1 MLALHSTYN
10 KHVQSNQ
17 SLSFS
22 IAGSPIPPRPSDSVR
37 ARGRMETTRAS
48 PSIADDEN
56 LITSTHSKLSRDMF
70 EGLSPEA
77 NHTVSPTSATYAG
90 ILAVLNSSSISLT
103 REVVPSL
110 STCYRITL
118 MHFSLSFLMPHL
130 SHVDREESPGGMSH
144 CRSVSHATS
153 LVTTQLC

>member
-1 MLALHSTYN
+1 MNHLFALRLHCIQRATSMCNLTRA
-10 KHVQSNQ
+10 
-17 SLSFS
+17 FS
-22 IAGSPIPPRPSDSVR
+22 IAGSPIPPRPSDSVSVR
-37 ARGRMETTRAS
+37 AYSRMETTRAS

-56 LITSTHSKLSRDMF
+56 LITSTHNKLSRDMF

-110 STCYRITL
+110 DLPPDNPDALLIII
-118 MHFSLSFLMPHL
+118 
-130 SHVDREESPGGMSH
+130 
-144 CRSVSHATS
+144 SHAAS
-153 LVTTQLC
+153 LAC